1 MPSAVG
7 VLYVEDDPML
17 RELLAGQLRGDKRV
31 REVAAFG
38 APREALDALDGLDVD
53 VALLDLSLGDG
64 VPNGV
69 ELGIAIRGSRPDLPI
84 VIFSQYRVPRVE
96 DAVPPRH
103 RAGWSFVQKGAGM
116 QSGDVVEV
124 LAGAAEGRVRVDLS
138 ASAQPASDVLMRLT
152 PRQREAMAL
161 AAVGYDA
168 VGISK
173 RLHLAHVTVRREL
186 SLAYR
191 VLVPNP
197 EPSTDL
203 RTAAVLEYLRLSA
216 AEDSA

>member
-1 MPSAVG
+1 MASAVD

-17 RELLAGQLRGDKRV
+17 RELLAGQLRADKRV
-31 REVAAFG
+31 RGVAAFG
-38 APREALDALDGLDVD
+38 TPRAALDALDGIDAD
-53 VALLDLSLGDG
+53 VALLDLSLGEG

-103 RAGWSFVQKGAGM
+103 RAGWSFIQKGAGM
-116 QSGDVVEV
+116 DAGDVVEALV
-124 LAGAAEGRVRVDLS
+124 GAADGRVRVDLS
-138 ASAQPASDVLMRLT
+138 QATLPASDVLMRLT

-168 VGISK
+168 VGIAA

-191 VLVPNP
+191 VLVPDP

-203 RTAAVLEYLRLSA
+203 RTAAVLEYLRLVS
-216 AEDSA
+216 AEDAS